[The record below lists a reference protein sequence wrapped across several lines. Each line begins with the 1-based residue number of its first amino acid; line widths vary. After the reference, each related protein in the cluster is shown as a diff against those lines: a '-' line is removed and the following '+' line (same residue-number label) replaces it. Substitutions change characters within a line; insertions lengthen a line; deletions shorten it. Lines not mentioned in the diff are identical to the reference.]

1 MFVVFRAP
9 DWAEG
14 KDRPSGDAVPPG
26 TWKPNPRAFGRF
38 AQALGKR
45 YTGHYNG
52 LPRVHYFEVWTR
64 RLGAGPSTRSA
75 SGGGASPA
83 PISATPRT
91 SCQASACR
99 PRLLGLAQAGKGRPA
114 GATRRPALRRLRFDT
129 PSPSIGMHMR
139 LRPSRSRRACAQGSP
154 GGSRWAR
161 GPALREKFDRF
172 NRKLADAP
180 RCGSSSRPRSP
191 GGGADAH
198 AAPQRRGRVARDRR
212 PDRRGRGGDRSERA
226 GLPGARRS
234 ARRAAGLLPLE
245 RGRAR

>member
-1 MFVVFRAP
+1 VAGDRKPANPTNPGSGLSVVAAAGSPLAYDFCGLDAAVKDAAARNLQVMFVVFRAP

-64 RLGAGPSTRSA
+64 RLGAGSSTRSA

-99 PRLLGLAQAGKGRPA
+99 PRLLVHGM
-114 GATRRPALRRLRFDT
+114 RRT
-129 PSPSIGMHMR
+129 
-139 LRPSRSRRACAQGSP
+139 
-154 GGSRWAR
+154 
-161 GPALREKFDRF
+161 
-172 NRKLADAP
+172 
-180 RCGSSSRPRSP
+180 
-191 GGGADAH
+191 
-198 AAPQRRGRVARDRR
+198 
-212 PDRRGRGGDRSERA
+212 
-226 GLPGARRS
+226 
-234 ARRAAGLLPLE
+234 
-245 RGRAR
+245 